1 MASLAPYTQPL
12 SQREA
17 GHLLRRTLI
26 GPTQAEISNATG
38 QFAAQLLQQ
47 LLVDDP
53 IPNPPIDPLTNGDWV
68 SPAPG
73 PNNSPDDERRI
84 QFFGWWI
91 HKMHTQPATIH
102 ERMVWFWHTHFPT
115 IETRISNTAALY
127 YQHSLFRKY
136 ALGNFKT
143 LTRAMCIDN
152 AMLVHLDG
160 RLNVAGS
167 PQENFARE
175 FFELFTVGKG
185 DQVSP
190 TDYTTFTET
199 DVKEATRLLTGWDV
213 DGSFTL
219 VDPITGIP
227 RGKLKGNGNIAT
239 QHDTGTKTFTAA
251 FNNTSIAPASNQ
263 VVDVE
268 AELDAFVD
276 MVFASPHTA
285 KFICRKLYRFF
296 VYYDITPEIENDIIA
311 PLAALLIQQNYE
323 IKPVVEALLKSSH
336 FFDKDD
342 QVLQNNNIGAII
354 KSPMEITV
362 GSLRTLEVSLPAPN
376 DLVRHYLAYGN
387 KLTEATGGQGMPF
400 HEPYDV
406 AGFDPYYQFP
416 GFNRLWISPN
426 YLAMRYLWSE
436 SITGGVADMS
446 GLELFKLDM
455 PAFVQT
461 HCSNP
466 GNADVLIKEMCDLL
480 LPIDLDQ
487 ARLDYFRDNGLL
499 SGLTSSGWSTDWAT
513 FTQNGNTM
521 LVEQPLEK
529 MFRIILQS
537 PEFQIY

>member
-1 MASLAPYTQPL
+1 
-12 SQREA
+12 
-17 GHLLRRTLI
+17 
-26 GPTQAEISNATG
+26 
-38 QFAAQLLQQ
+38 
-47 LLVDDP
+47 
-53 IPNPPIDPLTNGDWV
+53 
-68 SPAPG
+68 
-73 PNNSPDDERRI
+73 
-84 QFFGWWI
+84 
-91 HKMHTQPATIH
+91 
-102 ERMVWFWHTHFPT
+102 
-115 IETRISNTAALY
+115 
-127 YQHSLFRKY
+127 
-136 ALGNFKT
+136 
-143 LTRAMCIDN
+143 MCIDN

-426 YLAMRYLWSE
+426 YLAMRYLWSD